1 MARLFRFAIKR
12 EGSQGKSMLSFTSN
26 YSPEVGWNGLDKVEI
41 EFENDSNR
49 GIRLE
54 LTREEAN
61 EIKRQLEKQGI

>member
-1 MARLFRFAIKR
+1 
-12 EGSQGKSMLSFTSN
+12 MLSFTSN

-41 EFENDSNR
+41 EFENDGNR